1 MNEQLL
7 PAAGAAQGF
16 QAGRLP
22 LFDEIAQGFLKALA
36 NHQANGEASSCLHYL
51 DGKVKIDCTTYPR
64 RVLVLAIE
72 DMKQPIEA
80 PQQLRS
86 AACAFMKIFE
96 LNPVPELKL
105 YRDVATAILRID
117 AAMHLSRINGS
128 RMLSIRNPVYH

>member
-1 MNEQLL
+1 MNEQSLT
-7 PAAGAAQGF
+7 AAGAAQGF

-22 LFDEIAQGFLKALA
+22 LFNQIAQGFLKALA
-36 NHQANGEASSCLHYL
+36 NHQANGEASNCLHYL
-51 DGKVKIDCTTYPR
+51 DGKVKIDGTTYLR

-80 PQQLRS
+80 PQPLRS
-86 AACAFMKIFE
+86 EAYAFMKLLE

-117 AAMHLSRINGS
+117 ATMHLSRINGA

>member
-1 MNEQLL
+1 MNEQSLT
-7 PAAGAAQGF
+7 AAGAAQGF

-22 LFDEIAQGFLKALA
+22 LFDQIAQGFLKALA

-51 DGKVKIDCTTYPR
+51 DGKVKIDGTTYPR
-64 RVLVLAIE
+64 RVVVLAIE

-80 PQQLRS
+80 PQPLRS
-86 AACAFMKIFE
+86 EAYAFMKLLE

-117 AAMHLSRINGS
+117 AAMHLSRINGA
-128 RMLSIRNPVYH
+128 RMLPIQNPVYH